1 MHTLRIFSF
10 RLLDPPEWAC
20 RRVSNVEETHLETS
34 KTFFLNGMCIF
45 EHGNFGLSLAHAR
58 AYGKPPP
65 ESKLRIEQ
73 AKCFQ
78 SVAKK
83 DAKGLRTLLIA
94 DGAPCYPALAKKYG
108 LLLQQCNHSQGN
120 FCRTITLKNRG
131 KVKIHTGHVDGFWKL
146 LKEAI
151 PGSLP
156 SKRGHARNPQIWK
169 RMRSFQW
176 RWECTDKNLMQTTA
190 DTLKKI

>member
-1 MHTLRIFSF
+1 MEADATSIRKWKLTSTGQNVYYQVFALVQRPAPGRPR
-10 RLLDPPEWAC
+10 RLL
-20 RRVSNVEETHLETS
+20 NL
-34 KTFFLNGMCIF
+34 F
-45 EHGNFGLSLAHAR
+45 ELSLAHAR

-83 DAKGLRTLLIA
+83 DAKGLRTLLIT

-108 LLLQQCNHSQGN
+108 LSLQQCNHSQGN
-120 FCRTITLKNRG
+120 FCRTRTLKNRG
-131 KVKIHTGHVDGFWKL
+131 KVKIHTGHVDGFWKI

-156 SKRGHARNPQIWK
+156 SKKGHARNPQIWK
-169 RMRSFQW
+169 CMRSFQW